1 MTAPPGIA
9 TQDRPGTGG
18 VAPGIAA
25 GSGQAPPGG
34 GARSYRAATIGV
46 ALFAVLLASIVLAIT
61 IGPAQ
66 IGVRAVW
73 QSIAAHL
80 GLGSSSLPLTEDA
93 IVWNLR
99 LPRVLV
105 AAGVGAALALCGAVM
120 QAVTRNPLADP
131 YLLGLSSGAS
141 VGAVVVIVLG
151 WSVALPLAA
160 FGGSLAALVLT
171 VLLAGAFGA
180 AYTLSPS
187 RIILAGIAVSA
198 AFSAITSIVIF
209 WSSTGDSFRE
219 ILGWLL
225 GSIAG
230 ATWTSV
236 AIIAVAFLM
245 VGIPL
250 TLGANVLDAFAFG
263 DDDAHALGINV
274 VRARWTLLGATALL
288 TGAAV
293 AVSGS
298 IGFIG
303 LIVPHAVRT
312 VTGHRHRA
320 LLPLSALVGAI
331 LLTWADTVARSAFDP
346 RELPVGVVTALI
358 GAPVFAL
365 LLVRAKRLG

>member
-1 MTAPPGIA
+1 MTMRTAGTA
-9 TQDRPGTGG
+9 GRRASASRGDTGG
-18 VAPGIAA
+18 QRAMTTVGV
-25 GSGQAPPGG
+25 GG
-34 GARSYRAATIGV
+34 
-46 ALFAVLLASIVLAIT
+46 LLLAALVVSVLVAVT
-61 IGPAQ
+61 VGPAD

-80 GLGSSSLPLTEDA
+80 GWGASTLPITEDA

-99 LPRVLV
+99 LPRALTS
-105 AAGVGAALALCGAVM
+105 ALVGAALALCGVVM
-120 QAVTRNPLADP
+120 QAVTRNPLAEP

-151 WSVALPLAA
+151 WTLALPLAA

-171 VLLAGAFGA
+171 LILAGAFGGA
-180 AYTLSPS
+180 TALSPS

-209 WSSTGDSFRE
+209 WSTTGDSFRE

-236 AIIAVAFLM
+236 AIVAVAFVA
-245 VGIPL
+245 VGVPL
-250 TLGANVLDAFAFG
+250 ALGAAVLDAFAFG
-263 DDDAHALGINV
+263 DDDARALGV
-274 VRARWTLLGATALL
+274 DVSRVRWLLLGATALL

-293 AVSGS
+293 AVSGA
-298 IGFIG
+298 IGFVG
-303 LIVPHAVRT
+303 LIVPHAVRLL
-312 VTGHRHRA
+312 TGHRNRA

-331 LLTWADTVARSAFDP
+331 LLTWADTLARTAFDP
-346 RELPVGVVTALI
+346 RELPVGIVTALI
-358 GAPVFAL
+358 GAPVFAVL
-365 LLVRAKRLG
+365 LIRAKRLT

>member
-1 MTAPPGIA
+1 VRPA
-9 TQDRPGTGG
+9 TTVGVGG
-18 VAPGIAA
+18 LLL
-25 GSGQAPPGG
+25 
-34 GARSYRAATIGV
+34 V
-46 ALFAVLLASIVLAIT
+46 ALAISVIVAVTV
-61 IGPAQ
+61 GPAQ

-80 GLGSSSLPLTEDA
+80 GGRVPTLPITEDA

-99 LPRVLV
+99 LPRALT
-105 AAGVGAALALCGAVM
+105 AALVGAALALCGVVM
-120 QAVTRNPLADP
+120 QAVTRNSLAEP

-151 WSVALPLAA
+151 WTVALPLAA

-171 VLLAGAFGA
+171 LVLAGAFGGA
-180 AYTLSPS
+180 TALSPS

-209 WSSTGDSFRE
+209 WSTTGDSFRE

-236 AIIAVAFLM
+236 TIVTVAFLV
-245 VGIPL
+245 VGVPL
-250 TLGANVLDAFAFG
+250 VLGANVLDAFVFG
-263 DDDAHALGINV
+263 DDDARALGV
-274 VRARWTLLGATALL
+274 DVSRVRWLLLGATALL

-293 AVSGS
+293 AVSGA
-298 IGFIG
+298 IGFVG
-303 LIVPHAVRT
+303 LIVPHAVRLM
-312 VTGHRHRA
+312 TGHRSRA

-331 LLTWADTVARSAFDP
+331 LLTWADTLARTAFDP
-346 RELPVGVVTALI
+346 RELPVGIVTALI
-358 GAPVFAL
+358 GAPVFAVL
-365 LLVRAKRLG
+365 LIRAKRLT